1 MIFRASNNRHLLYPF
16 RQHHVLLHVLIVQ
29 RFGRIGNIPDYTP
42 TANLALILVFR
53 LVSVAGD
60 GAGDYHVHIVEV
72 RYCPVVAENLGDD
85 LHTCPYLIAA
95 SVFIWLKRKV

>member
-1 MIFRASNNRHLLYPF
+1 MFCCMCSSYSDSV
-16 RQHHVLLHVLIVQ
+16 VLGTSQ
-29 RFGRIGNIPDYTP
+29 TTPP
-42 TANLALILVFR
+42 TAILALVLVFR